1 MKKMLMASAVALLG
15 PAAVPAAAMPVAP
28 LTDLVSGLTRVAMGC
43 GPGWTR
49 GPYGRCHPMGYVA
62 PGPAYGV
69 YAHPYG
75 YHPYAYGRRCWWRAG
90 VRVCA

>member
-15 PAAVPAAAMPVAP
+15 PAAAMPVAP

-49 GPYGRCHPMGYVA
+49 GPYGRCHPMGYVT

-75 YHPYAYGRRCWWRAG
+75 YHPTRTAAVAG
-90 VRVCA
+90 GVLAFASAPKN